1 MFLSFLSVIGI
12 RTMLAHVVLLDE
24 KWVHSGVGIDSEA
37 DESHLG
43 TLLHNLGIIDG
54 IGR

>member
-1 MFLSFLSVIGI
+1 MLLSLLAIIGI

-24 KWVHSGVGIDSEA
+24 KWVHSGVGIDTEA

-43 TLLHNLGIIDG
+43 ALLHNLGVIDCV
-54 IGR
+54 GR

>member
-1 MFLSFLSVIGI
+1 
-12 RTMLAHVVLLDE
+12 MLAHVMLLDE
-24 KWVHSGVGIDSEA
+24 KRVHSGVGIDTEA

-43 TLLHNLGIIDG
+43 ALLHNLGVVDS

>member
-1 MFLSFLSVIGI
+1 MFLSFLAIVSI

-24 KWVHSGVGIDSEA
+24 KWIHSGVGIDTEA
-37 DESHLG
+37 DESHFG
-43 TLLHNLGIIDG
+43 ALLHNLGAIDC

>member
-1 MFLSFLSVIGI
+1 MFLSFLAIVGI

-24 KWVHSGVGIDSEA
+24 KWVHSGVGIDTEA

-43 TLLHNLGIIDG
+43 ALLHNLGVVDS

>member
-1 MFLSFLSVIGI
+1 MFLPFLAIVGI

-24 KWVHSGVGIDSEA
+24 KWVHSGVGIDTEA
-37 DESHLG
+37 DERHLG
-43 TLLHNLGIIDG
+43 ALLHNLGVIDC

>member
-1 MFLSFLSVIGI
+1 MFLSFLAIVGI

-24 KWVHSGVGIDSEA
+24 KWIHSGVGIDTEA

-43 TLLHNLGIIDG
+43 TLLHNLSVVDG